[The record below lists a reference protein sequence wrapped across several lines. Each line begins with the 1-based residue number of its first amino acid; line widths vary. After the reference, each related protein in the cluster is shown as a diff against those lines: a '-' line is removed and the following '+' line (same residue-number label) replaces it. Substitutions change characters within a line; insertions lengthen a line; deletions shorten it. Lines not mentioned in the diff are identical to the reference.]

1 MKFAAIAMMAVA
13 VFTNGVEANR
23 GASCKYAVDETDGAV
38 QGGFS
43 LYQKTD
49 SEGMSSPIYLKGKA
63 TNLERGDYTL
73 QAFDDTMCGGTAT
86 GNTMSLRERRRRKA
100 TVLKGKIGDGSI
112 ALDDFDG
119 QSLQLNNAAGDSV
132 ACCDVTD
139 FYDLESLQGLLGGT
153 KDGKKGGKRG
163 GRKGGKGRHLD
174 NFADQ
179 N

>member
-23 GASCKYAVDETDGAV
+23 GASCHYAVDETDGAI

-63 TNLERGDYTL
+63 TNLERRADYTI
-73 QAFDDTMCGGTAT
+73 QAFDDVMCGGSAT
-86 GNTMSLRERRRRKA
+86 GNSMSLMEKRRRKF

-119 QSLQLNNAAGDSV
+119 QSIQLNDAAGDAV

-139 FYDLESLQGLLGGT
+139 FYDLESIKGVLGD
-153 KDGKKGGKRG
+153 DG
-163 GRKGGKGRHLD
+163 
-174 NFADQ
+174 
-179 N
+179 

>member
-1 MKFAAIAMMAVA
+1 
-13 VFTNGVEANR
+13 
-23 GASCKYAVDETDGAV
+23 
-38 QGGFS
+38 
-43 LYQKTD
+43 
-49 SEGMSSPIYLKGKA
+49 
-63 TNLERGDYTL
+63 
-73 QAFDDTMCGGTAT
+73 MCGGSAT
-86 GNTMSLRERRRRKA
+86 GNSMSLMEKRRRKF
-100 TVLKGKIGDGSI
+100 TILKGKIGDGSI

-119 QSLQLNNAAGDSV
+119 QSIQLNDAAGDAV

-139 FYDLESLQGLLGGT
+139 FYDLESIKGVLGGT